1 MTDGPVTAP
10 AAEDPVVRTASAAVG
25 GPLGGLAH
33 GRRRWFS
40 AVGLLLLLTSLT
52 FAIGMVSKQTCY
64 NATWTNGE
72 SRYTHFCY
80 SDLPYLYVD
89 RGLAEH
95 EWPYS
100 SDPDVRARYPQ
111 VMEYPVGISYY
122 AWATSYVT
130 DWLTDTPG
138 EDERHLVET
147 SSFWGQ
153 PGMLHEIRVFIIVNV
168 IGFAVAALLSAWFL
182 ARTHRRRPWDAA
194 AFALAPVLAATGI
207 INWDMLAVV
216 FVAGAL
222 WAWSRDRPLLTG
234 ILIGL
239 GCATKLYPL
248 FLLGGLVVICIRR
261 RRYYD
266 LAVAALATVLAW
278 VLANLPAIFT
288 GQEEWKVFWTFN
300 SERGPD
306 LGSLWL
312 VVQQASDA
320 AISAQTV
327 NLVSWAFFI
336 AWCSGV
342 LIIGLT
348 ARETPRLAQLGFLIV
363 AGFLLVNKVYSPQY
377 VLWLLPLAV
386 LAVPRWRD
394 QLIWQAGELFYFVAV
409 WWYLAD
415 ILASSGG
422 DQPVYW
428 FAILARVAAEIYLIV
443 VVVRDIYEPWRD
455 PVRWTEATMETDGP
469 QESRMISSNEVA
481 V

>member
-1 MTDGPVTAP
+1 
-10 AAEDPVVRTASAAVG
+10 
-25 GPLGGLAH
+25 
-33 GRRRWFS
+33 
-40 AVGLLLLLTSLT
+40 
-52 FAIGMVSKQTCY
+52 
-64 NATWTNGE
+64 
-72 SRYTHFCY
+72 
-80 SDLPYLYVD
+80 
-89 RGLAEH
+89 
-95 EWPYS
+95 
-100 SDPDVRARYPQ
+100 
-111 VMEYPVGISYY
+111 
-122 AWATSYVT
+122 
-130 DWLTDTPG
+130 
-138 EDERHLVET
+138 
-147 SSFWGQ
+147 
-153 PGMLHEIRVFIIVNV
+153 MLHEIRVFIIVNV
-168 IGFAVAALLSAWFL
+168 IGFAVAALLSVWFL

-194 AFALAPVLAATGI
+194 AFALAPVLAVTGV

-248 FLLGGLVVICIRR
+248 FLLGGLVVICLRR

-266 LAVAALATVLAW
+266 LAVAALATILAW
-278 VLANLPAIFT
+278 VLANLPAMAT
-288 GQEEWKVFWTFN
+288 GLEQWKVFWSFN

-312 VVQQASDA
+312 VAQQASDA

-394 QLIWQAGELFYFVAV
+394 QLIWQAGELIYFVAV

-415 ILASSGG
+415 LLAGSGG
-422 DQPVYW
+422 DQPAYW
-428 FAILARVAAEIYLIV
+428 FAILARVAAEVYLVV
-443 VVVRDIYEPWRD
+443 VVVREIYEPWRD
-455 PVRWTEATMETDGP
+455 PVRWTEAREEAEDSQP
-469 QESRMISSNEVA
+469 SRTISSNEVA